1 VSRKPLQ
8 VLMCA
13 ALAAALGMFGT
24 AARATFYAGD
34 FDPPPEPGHFVGS
47 FLLDIQDG
55 CNTDGCT
62 INLVSLSITSGT
74 SINGFFMFTGHQ
86 DDIALSGASF
96 NPSLN
101 FTSDLIA
108 LTGVSSPGFSR
119 GVGVNAVGGCEAALK
134 FTSTNGNDP
143 DHPGF
148 VADVGALCG
157 DQFIPMGTATYT
169 AVAVP
174 EPATLALILGGLG
187 AGWLQRRRKS
197 AA

>member
-1 VSRKPLQ
+1 
-8 VLMCA
+8 MCA

-24 AARATFYAGD
+24 AARATFYSGD

-47 FLLDIQDG
+47 FLLDVQDG
-55 CNTDGCT
+55 CNTDGCV

-74 SINGFFMFTGHQ
+74 SFNGFTMFTGQ
-86 DDIALSGASF
+86 QSDIAPFGASF

-101 FTSDLIA
+101 FTSDFIA
-108 LTGVSSPGFSR
+108 LTGVGSPGFFR
-119 GVGVNAVGGCEAALK
+119 GSGANAVGGCETALK
-134 FTSTNGNDP
+134 FTSTDGNDP

-148 VADVGALCG
+148 VADLGTLCG
-157 DQFIPMGTATYT
+157 DNFTTMDTATYT